1 MIVVN
6 GVDGERSRRV
16 MQAQEAVEVEQ
27 SPPGVVRRR
36 TQMRWWWERV
46 GDGGYENRTHDRE
59 E

>member
-1 MIVVN
+1 MMN
-6 GVDGERSRRV
+6 GVDGERSRLV

-27 SPPGVVRRR
+27 SPPGVVPRQRETRRWWRRR
-36 TQMRWWWERV
+36 T